1 MDHDAMLTD
10 VRNLKKFR
18 DEFFRQLVLA
28 GAMPE
33 ATLEAFSAL
42 SARVEGGQQR
52 MIAEQPVRTGSAP
65 DPALT
70 ADEVSGLKAGM
81 AQLPALMELGA
92 RLEAVLPKLEKLI
105 EDVEDMKMHQTELA
119 DHVTALQRADA
130 AAGKPDGAV
139 LDAGGPT
146 AQASGPGAG
155 AAS

>member
-42 SARVEGGQQR
+42 SARVEGHQQR
-52 MIAEQPVRTGSAP
+52 MITDQPVPSTDVPVPG
-65 DPALT
+65 LT
-70 ADEVSGLKAGM
+70 SDQVKHLV
-81 AQLPALMELGA
+81 ELGS
-92 RLEAVLPKLEKLI
+92 RLDAVLPKLEKLI